1 MPVPVVEAPMASS
14 EPCGRTHVKKKSGR
28 RYCSVK
34 DCHSREG
41 TPGVRLYSFPSKP
54 WEKSRRQKWI
64 IAVRRV
70 NFGDSS
76 SWQPNRDSR
85 VCSKHFVN
93 GEKSTIESHPG
104 YVPTIFPIVYKKRST
119 SATAQLAR
127 FNRWKQR
134 HSSSSAPSAALSSPV
149 AVTSPAT
156 PAPAAFHGSPSPH
169 TTETAGAIGTD
180 LLYERSSTEG
190 LDLLSTVAA
199 ELRTAVK
206 SVETQTEDAST
217 SSKNF
222 SVFMCF
228 INESEASTQ
237 VTHLETCD
245 SSVQHKP
252 EVSSRHSGPD
262 HRTSCFS
269 GYDSVTKSANAL
281 QDLCNVSI
289 KVFAMLLSILPPSSD
304 RKCDVTA
311 ENRLLLFLMKL
322 KLGISYSSLAVLFSV
337 SDTSA
342 SRHFKSVLKTLAVAT
357 KQWIFRPPSRV
368 IQATMPDSFKLHYP
382 GCTMIIDCTEI
393 RTEQPP
399 TVQQERVLYSN
410 YKGAYTLKFLVA
422 VTPGGMIC
430 FCSKAYGG
438 RLSDAHITVDSGFLD
453 LVQPGDTVLADKGFP
468 GIQTVLGSQN
478 AVLVMPPFL
487 HASQFSPEEVR
498 ETYNIA
504 QVRIHVE
511 RMIQRIKIYNILN
524 NKVPIEL
531 IPCMNDV
538 FHVCCVLA
546 NLQLPIIKRKEQPQ
560 SSVMAAS

>member
-1 MPVPVVEAPMASS
+1 MDGNYS
-14 EPCGRTHVKKKSGR
+14 CFTHF
-28 RYCSVK
+28 
-34 DCHSREG
+34 
-41 TPGVRLYSFPSKP
+41 SF
-54 WEKSRRQKWI
+54 E
-64 IAVRRV
+64 
-70 NFGDSS
+70 DSS

-104 YVPTIFPIVYKKRST
+104 YVPTIFPTVYKKRST
-119 SATAQLAR
+119 SSTAQLAR

-134 HSSSSAPSAALSSPV
+134 YSGSSASL
-149 AVTSPAT
+149 AT
-156 PAPAAFHGSPSPH
+156 PASADSPGPASPY
-169 TTETAGAIGTD
+169 TAETGAIGTSSLATVDLATSTD

-199 ELRTAVK
+199 ELCTAVK
-206 SVETQTEDAST
+206 SVETQTEERSV

-228 INESEASTQ
+228 ISESGTSTQ

-245 SSVQHKP
+245 NSVQHKP
-252 EVSSRHSGPD
+252 EVSSRHSGSD
-262 HRTSCFS
+262 HRTSYFS
-269 GYDSVTKSANAL
+269 GYDSIAKSANAL
-281 QDLCNVSI
+281 QDLCSVS
-289 KVFAMLLSILPPSSD
+289 KEVFAMLLSMLPPSE

-311 ENRLLLFLMKL
+311 ENRLLLFLLKL
-322 KLGISYSSLAVLFSV
+322 KLGISYSSLAILFSV
-337 SDTSA
+337 SETSA

-368 IQATMPDSFKLHYP
+368 IQATMPDSFKVHYP
-382 GCTMIIDCTEI
+382 SCTMIIDCTEI

-468 GIQTVLGSQN
+468 GIQTVLGNQN

-487 HASQFSPEEVR
+487 HASQFTPEEVR
-498 ETYNIA
+498 DTYNIA

-511 RMIQRIKIYNILN
+511 RMIQRIKIYNVLN
-524 NKVPIEL
+524 NKVPTEL
-531 IPCMNDV
+531 IPCMTDV

-546 NLQLPIIKRKEQPQ
+546 NLQLPIIKRKEQQQ
-560 SSVMAAS
+560 SFVVSAS

>member
-1 MPVPVVEAPMASS
+1 MASLDS
-14 EPCGRTHVKKKSGR
+14 CDQPPAKAVKKKSGR

-41 TPGVRLYSFPSKP
+41 TPGVRLYSFPSQP
-54 WEKSRRQKWI
+54 WEKTRRQKWI

-76 SWQPNRDSR
+76 DWQPNRDSR

-104 YVPTIFPIVYKKRST
+104 YVPTIFPVVYKKRST
-119 SATAQLAR
+119 SPTTKLTR
-127 FNRWKQR
+127 FSRWKQR
-134 HSSSSAPSAALSSPV
+134 HSRSSAPSAAPS
-149 AVTSPAT
+149 SPAT
-156 PAPAAFHGSPSPH
+156 PASAAVSGSAPPH
-169 TTETAGAIGTD
+169 TAETVGTSGTSGLATAD
-180 LLYERSSTEG
+180 LATGTNLLYEGSSSDDLG
-190 LDLLSTVAA
+190 LLATVAA
-199 ELRTAVK
+199 EHCTAVK
-206 SVETQTEDAST
+206 SMETQTEGTST

-222 SVFMCF
+222 MVFMCL
-228 INESEASTQ
+228 IDESGASTQ
-237 VTHLETCD
+237 VKHLETCD

-252 EVSSRHSGPD
+252 EVCSRHSGSD
-262 HRTSCFS
+262 YRTSYFS
-269 GYDSVTKSANAL
+269 GYDSVAKSTNAL
-281 QDLCNVSI
+281 QDLCNVS
-289 KVFAMLLSILPPSSD
+289 KVVFAMLLSILPPSSE

-322 KLGISYSSLAVLFSV
+322 KLGISYSSLAILFSV
-337 SDTSA
+337 SETSA

-368 IQATMPDSFKLHYP
+368 IEATMPDSFKLHYP

-410 YKGAYTLKFLVA
+410 YKGSYTLKFLVA

-438 RLSDAHITVDSGFLD
+438 RLSDAHVTVDSGFLD
-453 LVQPGDTVLADKGFP
+453 LVQPGDTILADKGFP
-468 GIQTVLGSQN
+468 GIQTVLGNQN

-498 ETYNIA
+498 DTYNIA

-524 NKVPIEL
+524 NKVPTEL

-546 NLQLPIIKRKEQPQ
+546 NLQLPIIKHKEQPQ
-560 SSVMAAS
+560 SSAISAS